1 MHRAHWF
8 AGSGRFGAGHNLS
21 AMRPK
26 LTVLAVAGLLA
37 AAVTGCT
44 TSSAR
49 LSGAERQAPP
59 ATYYLALGDSLS
71 QGVQPN
77 AAGVSTPTQ
86 DGYADQLYATLHR
99 SQPGLRLVKL
109 GCPGETTG
117 TMIHGGICRYQGGS
131 QLAAAV
137 SFLRAHRGHVSL
149 MTLDIG
155 ANDPYSC
162 ILKPSLT
169 KLASCVASF
178 IPEAGRNLST
188 ILTRIQQA
196 SPHTKIVA
204 MNYYLPTLAEW
215 RQGWVGEMIA
225 RATELAAD
233 GYNSLLA
240 KVYQGYG
247 VRVAN
252 VFSAFHT
259 TDFGSD
265 VTVAGFGPLPRNV
278 AAICQW
284 TWECAAAPRG
294 PNEHA
299 NQVGY
304 QVIAQ
309 AFLAAGAG

>member
-1 MHRAHWF
+1 
-8 AGSGRFGAGHNLS
+8 
-21 AMRPK
+21 MRP
-26 LTVLAVAGLLA
+26 LLHVLALAGLLA

-44 TSSAR
+44 ASTGR
-49 LSGAERQAPP
+49 LSGAEQQAPP

-86 DGYADQLYATLHR
+86 DGYANQLYATLHR
-99 SQPGLRLVKL
+99 SRPGLRLVKL

-131 QLAAAV
+131 QLAAAE
-137 SFLRAHRGHVSL
+137 SFLRAHRGQVSL
-149 MTLDIG
+149 ITLDIG

-225 RATELAAD
+225 RASELAAD

-240 KVYQGYG
+240 KVYQAYG

-252 VFSAFHT
+252 VFSAFHSS
-259 TDFGSD
+259 DFGSD
-265 VTVAGFGPLPRNV
+265 VTVAGLGPLPRNV

-309 AFLAAGAG
+309 AFLAAGAGERLAYWFWPEFWPES

>member
-1 MHRAHWF
+1 
-8 AGSGRFGAGHNLS
+8 
-21 AMRPK
+21 MRP
-26 LTVLAVAGLLA
+26 LLSVLALAGLLA

-44 TSSAR
+44 ASSAR
-49 LSGAERQAPP
+49 LAGAERQAPP

-71 QGVQPN
+71 QGVQPD
-77 AAGVSTPTQ
+77 AAGVSVPTQ
-86 DGYADQLYATLHR
+86 DGYANQLYATLHR

-149 MTLDIG
+149 ITLDIG

-162 ILKPSLT
+162 ILKPSLS

-188 ILTRIQQA
+188 ILTRIQQT
-196 SPHTKIVA
+196 SPNTKVVA

-215 RQGWVGEMIA
+215 RHGWVGEMVA
-225 RATELAAD
+225 RASELAAD

-240 KVYQGYG
+240 KVYQAYG

-259 TDFGSD
+259 ADFGSD
-265 VTVAGFGPLPRNV
+265 VTVAGFGSLPRNV

>member
-1 MHRAHWF
+1 
-8 AGSGRFGAGHNLS
+8 
-21 AMRPK
+21 MRPL
-26 LTVLAVAGLLA
+26 LTVLGLAGLLA

-44 TSSAR
+44 GSTAP
-49 LSGAERQAPP
+49 LSGGEHQHQAPP
-59 ATYYLALGDSLS
+59 ASYYLALGDSLS
-71 QGVQPN
+71 QGVQPD
-77 AAGVSTPTQ
+77 AAGVSVPTEA
-86 DGYADQLYATLHR
+86 GYANQLYAILHR

-117 TMIHGGICRYQGGS
+117 SMIRGGSCRYQGGS
-131 QLAAAV
+131 QLAAAA

-149 MTLDIG
+149 ITLDIG

-162 ILKPSLT
+162 ILQPSLA
-169 KLASCVASF
+169 KLASCVAGF
-178 IPEAGRNLST
+178 IPEAGRNLTT
-188 ILTRIQQA
+188 ILSRIHQA
-196 SPHTKIVA
+196 SPGTKIVA

-215 RQGWVGEMIA
+215 RHGWTGEMIA
-225 RATELAAD
+225 RASELAAD

-240 KVYQGYG
+240 KVYQAHG

-259 TDFGSD
+259 SDFGAD
-265 VTVAGFGPLPRNV
+265 VTVAGFGSLPRNV

-304 QVIAQ
+304 RVIAQ